1 MIGYLAKDQETRVL
15 SKSFPQMAKDKVDQ
29 GVQFTKEIRE
39 AFVGGELSTTI
50 SPRGSVALCQYF
62 LHMKDLMPDEN
73 SAMKSAVEAVIT
85 DRAPMDSKQRVV
97 EIAQRCFQ

>member
-1 MIGYLAKDQETRVL
+1 
-15 SKSFPQMAKDKVDQ
+15 
-29 GVQFTKEIRE
+29 
-39 AFVGGELSTTI
+39 
-50 SPRGSVALCQYF
+50 
-62 LHMKDLMPDEN
+62 MKDLMPDEN

>member
-1 MIGYLAKDQETRVL
+1 MRVADPRCAAAHL
-15 SKSFPQMAKDKVDQ
+15 SELTGSRLISL
-29 GVQFTKEIRE
+29 FTKEIRE